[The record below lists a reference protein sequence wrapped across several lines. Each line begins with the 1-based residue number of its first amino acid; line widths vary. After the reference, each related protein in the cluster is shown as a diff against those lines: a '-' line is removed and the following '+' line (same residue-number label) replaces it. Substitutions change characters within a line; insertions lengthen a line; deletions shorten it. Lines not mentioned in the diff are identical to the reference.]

1 MTRVSAFRGTW
12 QPNRRPYVVLTPDAY
27 VSIQGETHVIA
38 CGECRREI
46 NINKYLTGIS
56 TEASVDSAP
65 GSATISLSVPDTDI
79 NDFYIEG
86 ELVII
91 SMMEIEIFAKGYYTI
106 GGTPQYYRIFWG
118 MVNTVTKSWSN
129 GVTSISI
136 QCSDILRWWE
146 LTNFATN
153 TAWIDQAK
161 TQSGVSFWG
170 NHFAGMNPYTVMI
183 ALARDAMGDFSIT
196 QGSFLSFRPEDGA
209 NQQVIGQYAKDI
221 MAYWQLKFGNIWN
234 SLVLYGSSGQAYT
247 MSGLPGNVSPLDISR
262 KIFEEEEVNLNLN
275 KATGLFKVNPNEIA
289 AFKKELS
296 AAPGVNFFQT
306 DSQTKLQIAQTCKEQ
321 AGGYEFYCDTTGDIV
336 FKPPFYNLNV
346 LPNKPVSWIQDFEII
361 DDSITET
368 ERDVY
373 THVTSHGNAFGGV
386 MDWGLNSDITTP
398 RTGVIDWHLLKR
410 YGWRRIDVQIEW
422 AGDAKKLFF
431 HLLDHIDKINS
442 NRVNGTIT
450 IPMRPEIRMGFP
462 VWIPKYDSFFYIRG
476 VSHQFSPGGT
486 ATTSL
491 TLSSKRSKF
500 IAPKNIGRIL
510 RSKST
515 TQTTN
520 NPTTGKK
527 QTRNEFTYDI
537 SFPSNVAETIGYSS
551 TGQSA
556 GFGGPAVLRNPKT
569 GKILGFPKAVM
580 VYRDSLSGQT
590 LARIIESSGST
601 KAHQPKTQDKKK
613 PEGPENTYNQK
624 TGDILAHIYQNG
636 KNEVIDRL
644 RLNRYEAGMTNSGL
658 YDYAHDV
665 HGDFQEFSIIP
676 VDRISWGSGSGMEEQ
691 ATLTGDAAA
700 RDLSDKKSELLSL
713 QQQEK
718 DALKEWKTVSAEM
731 NQTARDLTAAK
742 KKTKVVNNQLP
753 PEVSQLQVSYTLSKS
768 TVLSAKTK
776 LDEIRASIRKL
787 SADIKTP
794 KKLTSI
800 NVMVRPVSDEFGF
813 EVIGHYRYGRGAYVD
828 RGGVQLPEPGEVS
841 QNPQT
846 SVNKLNIQ
854 FAAQGGLLTDN
865 PVDNNLGPE
874 SPSFAVA
881 FEQMVPD
888 DYVTG
893 ASFKGANYSENQ
905 TPENINPTGQQT
917 YTDSI
922 NNKITST
929 GKAVFAE
936 ADAVRRAITLAE
948 LSPTMNNGLDRVFEN
963 RCSCS
968 LGKTSW
974 LTILPQSLI
983 SQVLGQISSVK
994 VDSDAGAIEQGAA
1007 AELGID
1013 YTHDQQTNDQ
1023 TVGVATNAGDFSVEA
1038 VGGFFGVLRTYL
1050 INKFNTEYQSNIER
1064 ERYDRSGG
1072 RNVSRP
1078 GEEQD
1083 NILGDPQSALF
1094 QRAAMGDPA
1103 ALQQMQGEANFNFG
1117 RTTQAS
1123 KELSNTFKK
1132 GGPFD
1137 KLGANLA
1144 DLPGSIYDASK
1155 RSPVSVTTGPSQA
1168 TAKPGTQPQ
1177 YQPPGRIPKVGET
1190 INPGLSPN
1198 TPTFGSS

>member
-27 VSIQGETHVIA
+27 VSIQGETQVIT

-65 GSATISLSVPDTDI
+65 GSATISLSVPDTDV
-79 NDFYIEG
+79 NDFYVEG

-196 QGSFLSFRPEDGA
+196 QGSFLSFRPEDGS
-209 NQQVIGQYAKDI
+209 NQRVIGQYSKDI

-247 MSGLPGNVSPLDISR
+247 MSGTPGNVSPLDISR

-275 KATGLFKVNPNEIA
+275 KASGLFKVNPNEIA

-346 LPNKPVSWIQDFEII
+346 LPNKPVSWIQDFEIL

-368 ERDVY
+368 ERDVF

-410 YGWRRIDVQIEW
+410 YGWRRVDVQIEW
-422 AGDAKKLFF
+422 AGDAKKLFY
-431 HLLDHIDKINS
+431 HLLDHIDKINAK
-442 NRVNGTIT
+442 RVSGTIT

-462 VWIPKYDSFFYIRG
+462 VWIPKYDAFFYILG

-486 ATTSL
+486 ATSSL
-491 TLSSKRSKF
+491 TLSAKRSKF
-500 IAPKNIGRIL
+500 IAPKNIGRII
-510 RSKST
+510 RSNSSPKT
-515 TQTTN
+515 FT
-520 NPTTGKK
+520 NPTTGKQ
-527 QTRNEFTYDI
+527 QTHTEYTYDI
-537 SFPSNVAETIGYSS
+537 SFPSNSAETTGYSS
-551 TGQSA
+551 DGQNDGS
-556 GFGGPAVLRNPKT
+556 GGPAILRNTKT

-580 VYRDSLSGQT
+580 VYRESLDGKT
-590 LARIIESSGST
+590 LAKIIESSGST
-601 KAHQPKTQDKKK
+601 KAHDPKSQDKNK

-624 TGDILAHIYQNG
+624 TGDILAKLYQNG
-636 KNEVIDRL
+636 KNEAIDRL
-644 RLNRYEAGMTNSGL
+644 RLNRYEAGMTNSGV

-665 HGDFQEFSIIP
+665 EGDFQEFSVIP
-676 VDRISWGSGSGMEEQ
+676 VDKISWGSGSGMGEGVTIS
-691 ATLTGDAAA
+691 ADAMA
-700 RDLSDKKSELLSL
+700 RDQDNKKSELLSL

-718 DALKEWKTVSAEM
+718 DALKAYNFALKDKD
-731 NQTARDLTAAK
+731 QIARDLASAK
-742 KKTKVVNNQLP
+742 KKTKIVNNQLP
-753 PEVSQLQVSYTLSKS
+753 SEISQLQVSYELSKS
-768 TVLSAKTK
+768 TVVSAKTK
-776 LDEIRASIRKL
+776 LDEIRVDIRKL
-787 SADIKTP
+787 NVAIKTP
-794 KKLTSI
+794 RKLTSI

-828 RGGVQLPEPGEVS
+828 RGGVQIPNPGEVS

-846 SVNKLNIQ
+846 SVNQLNIQ

-865 PVDNNLGPE
+865 PVENNLGPE
-874 SPSFAVA
+874 SPSFAAA
-881 FEQMVPD
+881 FEQMMPD

-893 ASFKGANYSENQ
+893 ASFKGANYSGDQ
-905 TPENINPTGQQT
+905 TPENINPTGQRT
-917 YTDSI
+917 YTDAI
-922 NNKITST
+922 NLKVTST

-948 LSPTMNNGLDRVFEN
+948 LSPTTSTGLDRVGVN

-974 LTILPQSLI
+974 LTILPQSLVQ
-983 SQVLGQISSVK
+983 QVLGQAASYK
-994 VDSDAGAIEQGAA
+994 VNSDIGVIEQSGA
-1007 AELGID
+1007 AELGIS
-1013 YTHDQQTNDQ
+1013 YTHDQTTDDQ
-1023 TVGVATNAGDFSVEA
+1023 TVGVAAGAGDFNVEA
-1038 VGGFFGVLRTYL
+1038 VGGFFSVLRQYL
-1050 INKFNTEYQSNIER
+1050 MQKFTTEYQSNIER
-1064 ERYDRSGG
+1064 EKYDRSGG

-1083 NILGDPQSALF
+1083 NVLGDPQSALF

-1123 KELSNTFKK
+1123 KELSDTFKK
-1132 GGPFD
+1132 DGPFD
-1137 KLGANLA
+1137 NLGANLA
-1144 DLPGSIYDASK
+1144 NLPGSIYDASK
-1155 RSPVSVTTGPSQA
+1155 RNPISVTTGPSQA
-1168 TAKPGTQPQ
+1168 TVNPGTKPQ
-1177 YQPPGRIPKVGET
+1177 YQVPGRIPKIGET